1 MANLL
6 CFLATPGREAIQGPK
21 LQSSFG
27 PAFRGRVFSPYEQ
40 RIEAISSETMKALCQ
55 YAWPGNIRELQN
67 VIERAVILSS
77 GPSLKVPVTELQPRT
92 APVPARDDES
102 AGSTRRTPVRSILAE
117 VDRNQ
122 IIRALKET
130 DGRIGGPNGAANR
143 LGLKRTTFIT
153 RMKKLG
159 IDANTVSEHDGTSSD
174 TSDSPTP

>member
-1 MANLL
+1 
-6 CFLATPGREAIQGPK
+6 
-21 LQSSFG
+21 
-27 PAFRGRVFSPYEQ
+27 
-40 RIEAISSETMKALCQ
+40 
-55 YAWPGNIRELQN
+55 
-67 VIERAVILSS
+67 
-77 GPSLKVPVTELQPRT
+77 
-92 APVPARDDES
+92 
-102 AGSTRRTPVRSILAE
+102 VRSILAE